1 MQKCALRNFAK
12 FTGKHLCQ
20 ILFLNK
26 VAGLWDRCF
35 LVNFAKFLRTPFLQ
49 NSFGQLLLE
58 LKVKWRTHCAL
69 AVACND
75 KSDANPNNIIITD
88 RDKKLYVHFVTLSV
102 EDNQILSKLLSKKF
116 ER

>member
-20 ILFLNK
+20 SLFLNK

-35 LVNFAKFLRTPFLQ
+35 LVNFRKFLRTPFSQ
-49 NSFGQLLLE
+49 NTFGQLLLE
-58 LKVKWRTHCAL
+58 LKVQWKTHCAL
-69 AVACND
+69 AVARND
-75 KSDANPNNIIITD
+75 NSDANPNNIIVAGKG
-88 RDKKLYVHFVTLSV
+88 KKLYVHFVTLSV
-102 EDNQILSKLLSKKF
+102 EDNQILSKLLSKEY